1 MQFLTLSRRR
11 EATEVHGDEQVR
23 AEVQRARVLYSE
35 GRIRQLWHRAD
46 GPGACVLWEA
56 ESESQLREML
66 ETLPFVQAGIVEV
79 SVVQLRPYAGFGPEG
94 SPSNHGS
101 LVVNESQRLRNQG

>member
-1 MQFLTLSRRR
+1 MQFLTVSRRC
-11 EATEVHGDEQVR
+11 ETAAAASDELRQ

-56 ESESQLREML
+56 ESEDQLKEML
-66 ETLPFVQAGIVEV
+66 ESLPFVQARLVEV
-79 SVVQLRPYAGFGPEG
+79 SVIALRPFKGFAPE
-94 SPSNHGS
+94 
-101 LVVNESQRLRNQG
+101 